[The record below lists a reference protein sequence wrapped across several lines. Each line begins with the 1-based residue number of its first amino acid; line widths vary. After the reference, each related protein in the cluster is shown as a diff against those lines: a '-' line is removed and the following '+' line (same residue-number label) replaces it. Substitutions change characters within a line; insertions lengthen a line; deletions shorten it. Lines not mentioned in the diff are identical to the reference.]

1 MKKTNQNID
10 RDEMPEHYD
19 FDYSKA
25 KPNHYAAILAEQ
37 EGYIKLQP
45 DIKKVFKTSEQ
56 VNNVLRAIIDSL
68 PRTGKSLMKST

>member
-10 RDEMPEHYD
+10 QDEMSEHYD

-37 EGYIKLQP
+37 EGYVKLQP

-56 VNNVLRAIIDSL
+56 VNDVLRAIINSF
-68 PRTGKSLMKST
+68 PKSGKSLMKST